1 MAPRKQKET
10 VNGNKTDVSSAGS
23 DRRRPRTYCR
33 VLEQRKSHQIKTHM
47 QFNELGEAISS
58 EYFLWSSWVGKTA
71 RTRVKIIYNCW
82 HDVPDQD
89 KEDLWIECKVTL
101 YSTYLILCNY

>member
-1 MAPRKQKET
+1 MAPTKKKET
-10 VNGNKTDVSSAGS
+10 VKRKKNHVCSVESGP
-23 DRRRPRTYCR
+23 RRPRTYCR
-33 VLEQRKSHQIKTHM
+33 VIEQRKSHQIKTYM

-58 EYFLWSSWVGKTA
+58 EYCLWSSWVGKTA
-71 RTRVKIIYNCW
+71 RTRVKITYNCW

-101 YSTYLILCNY
+101 YSTNKIGL